1 MSIRVG
7 PGINA
12 DFFRELRGEAAQN
25 VLRASAEQ
33 IGRQEV
39 ARRAGMFGQ
48 LVDQRAQRRGD
59 ADRHAEQLVR
69 FVINR
74 PILQNPACDS
84 RCRVAAKQSH
94 DLPFRG

>member
-1 MSIRVG
+1 
-7 PGINA
+7 
-12 DFFRELRGEAAQN
+12 
-25 VLRASAEQ
+25 
-33 IGRQEV
+33 
-39 ARRAGMFGQ
+39 MFGQ